1 MENNSKTKIIYTA
14 ILVVLLLVITG
25 VYIYRKNSMNVV
37 IETPVSQNNNAAT
50 STSGSNTGKL
60 SGYKNGSYSITASYI
75 SPAGAESFGLQIDL
89 ANNIIIN
96 AVMTPLATNP
106 ISTKIQDGFQKGFK
120 PLVVG
125 KSIDDVN
132 LDKVS
137 GASLTTK
144 GFNDALEKI
153 KVLADQNA

>member
-25 VYIYRKNSMNVV
+25 AYMCRKNSMNVAV
-37 IETPVSQNNNAAT
+37 QVPVVQNNNNT
-50 STSGSNTGKL
+50 TTPSNTGKL
-60 SGYKNGSYSITASYI
+60 PGYKNGSYSVTASYI
-75 SPAGAESFGLQIDL
+75 SPAGAESFGLQIEL

-106 ISTKIQDGFQKGFK
+106 ISTKMQDGFQKGFK
-120 PLVVG
+120 ALVVG

-144 GFNDALEKI
+144 GFNDAIEKI